1 MLEEQLYA
9 SLHYG
14 KTVRKGEWNKASFW
28 DLYSV
33 MGYIVLSILAQSTDA
48 HLITCMTAS
57 VLPDSER
64 SQHPSCL

>member
-1 MLEEQLYA
+1 MGTIPCITSVWQN
-9 SLHYG
+9 S
-14 KTVRKGEWNKASFW
+14 VRKGEWNNASSW
-28 DLYSV
+28 HLYSV
-33 MGYIVLSILAQSTDA
+33 MGYIVLDKLAQSTDA